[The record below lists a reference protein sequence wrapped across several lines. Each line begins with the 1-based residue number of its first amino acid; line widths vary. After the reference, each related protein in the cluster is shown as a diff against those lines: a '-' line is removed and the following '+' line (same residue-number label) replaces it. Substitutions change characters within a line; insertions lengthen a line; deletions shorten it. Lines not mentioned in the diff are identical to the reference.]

1 MSIALFDPSIA
12 SANLGDQIIL
22 DAVHRELTD
31 LLPLEQ
37 IITVPTQEVIS
48 HISIQRAMQASHRL
62 VGGTN
67 LLSARMRQY
76 KQWQITLRQSF
87 NLHDVTLMGV
97 GWWQYQDQP
106 DLYTRTIL
114 RNVLSH
120 QKLHSVRDEYTR
132 KKLIAIG
139 IENVLNT
146 GCPTMW
152 RLTPEHCSQISAVKA
167 DSVVLTLT
175 DYHPDPV
182 NDIRLIDTLKKHYA
196 TVYFWPQGSGD
207 MKYFQSLQRDG
218 ITALRPSL
226 AAYDELLRSAPSLDF
241 VGTRLHGGVRAMQ
254 HLRRALIV
262 AVDNRAREISADTRL
277 PIAARD
283 DLSAVEHWINHPV
296 ETAIAMNWSA
306 IAEWKSQFVK

>member
-37 IITVPTQEVIS
+37 IISVPTQEVIS
-48 HISIQRAMQASHRL
+48 RLSIQRAMQASHRL

-67 LLSARMRQY
+67 LLSAKMRQY
-76 KQWQITLRQSF
+76 KQWQLTLRQSF
-87 NLHDVTLMGV
+87 NLQDVTLMGV
-97 GWWQYQDQP
+97 GWWQYQGKP

-114 RNVLSH
+114 RNVLSR
-120 QKLHSVRDEYTR
+120 QRLHSVRDEYTR
-132 KKLIAIG
+132 QKLTSIG

-152 RLTPEHCSQISAVKA
+152 RLTPEHCSRIAASKA
-167 DSVVLTLT
+167 TAVVLTLT
-175 DYHPDPV
+175 DYHPNLV
-182 NDIRLIDTLKKHYA
+182 NDIRLIDMLKKHYA

-207 MKYFQSLQRDG
+207 MSYFRSLQCDG
-218 ITALRPSL
+218 IEILRPSL
-226 AAYDELLRSAPSLDF
+226 AAYDELLQSATSLDF

-254 HLRRALIV
+254 KLRRALIV
-262 AVDNRAREISADTRL
+262 TVDNRAKEISADTSL
-277 PIAARD
+277 PIASRD
-283 DLSAVEHWINHPV
+283 DMDAVEHWICHPSATKITMNS
-296 ETAIAMNWSA
+296 TAISK
-306 IAEWKSQFVK
+306 WKEQLL

>member
-1 MSIALFDPSIA
+1 MTIALFDPSIA
-12 SANLGDQIIL
+12 SANLGDQIIQ

-48 HISIQRAMQASHRL
+48 RISIRRAMQASHRL

-76 KQWQITLRQSF
+76 KQWQINLLQSF
-87 NLHDVTLMGV
+87 SLHDVTLMGV
-97 GWWQYQDQP
+97 GWWQYQGKP
-106 DLYTRTIL
+106 DFYTKAIL
-114 RNVLSH
+114 RNVLSR
-120 QKLHSVRDEYTR
+120 QRLHSVRDEYTR
-132 KKLIAIG
+132 KKLASIG

-152 RLTPEHCSQISAVKA
+152 RLTPDHCKRIPASKA
-167 DSVVLTLT
+167 DAVVLTLT
-175 DYHPDPV
+175 DYHPDPI
-182 NDIRLIDTLKKHYA
+182 NDTRLIDSLKKHYA

-207 MKYFQSLQRDG
+207 VNYFNSLRRNDLKV
-218 ITALRPSL
+218 LRPSL
-226 AAYDELLRSAPSLDF
+226 AAYDELLRDAKSLDF

-254 HLRRALIV
+254 HLRRSLV
-262 AVDNRAREISADTRL
+262 VSVDNRAKEISADTGL

-283 DLSAVEHWINHPV
+283 ACDAIEEWIQQPK
-296 ETAIAMNWSA
+296 ECSIIMDWAAISNW
-306 IAEWKSQFVK
+306 KFQLTQ